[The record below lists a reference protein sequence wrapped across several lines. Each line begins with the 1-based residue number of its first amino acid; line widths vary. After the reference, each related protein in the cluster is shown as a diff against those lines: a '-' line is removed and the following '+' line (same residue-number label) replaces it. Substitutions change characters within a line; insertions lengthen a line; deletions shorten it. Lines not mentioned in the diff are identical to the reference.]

1 MTNSKEQY
9 NEKKSNRSLCYV
21 NLVNNLN
28 LFVVRLSLLV
38 YEILTLM

>member
-1 MTNSKEQY
+1 MTKSKEQY
-9 NEKKSNRSLCYV
+9 NEKKSNRSQFYF

>member
-9 NEKKSNRSLCYV
+9 NEKKSNRSPCYF

-28 LFVVRLSLLV
+28 LFVVRLWNMK
-38 YEILTLM
+38 YMKY